1 MNKLLMLGVAAV
13 SMAVAVPAMAEPH
26 EGGKKDM
33 FTLHDTNKDGS
44 VSKEEFLAGSE
55 KKFAELD
62 TDKNGSISKAEHDAR
77 KAEWKEKMKDKRAKA
92 KERFE
97 KGEPAPTPAE

>member
-26 EGGKKDM
+26 EGKKDM
-33 FTLHDTNKDGS
+33 FVMHDTNKDGS

-77 KAEWKEKMKDKRAKA
+77 KAEWKKKMMEKRANA

-97 KGEPAPTPAE
+97 KGEPAPVPAE